1 LYLNEFSAGQYLV
14 LQILFFQFVTIS
26 SLPAEGVVH
35 SAGDVVHS
43 AGGVVHSAV
52 MARLCAFSLLLPLV
66 LVSSCLVAWPG
77 TVVGTAASPS
87 VREKSTYIVH
97 MDRNASH
104 TEISIKAAWYTELLR
119 RAKHA
124 LDEELEFDEGDLHH
138 VYHHAFNGFSALLTA
153 EQVAYLRSWPEVLQL
168 QRDRVRTVPQTTY
181 SPEFLGL
188 TGTDAQLWPES
199 DYGEDAI
206 IGMIDSGVWPERLSF
221 GDQRLGPIPARWK
234 GMCQSGTNFSASK
247 DCNRKLI
254 GARTFYKGYE
264 AEFGPINE
272 TDGLEVKSP
281 RDTAGHGTHTASTAA
296 GRWSYRASIARSL
309 GRGTARGM
317 APKARLAV
325 YKVIWN
331 DTGADSDV
339 LAAVDQA
346 VADGV
351 DVISISIT
359 VRYVANDSGV
369 RPPFWRDWTAIAT
382 YGAMKKGVFWSLSA
396 GNDGPLPD
404 SPTGTVTNVAPW
416 MTTVGAAYTDRIF
429 AAEVLLGNNSLAV
442 HGESLDTKAQD
453 SVTAPLISGLN
464 AAISPNVSDA
474 ATICTRGSLDPALI
488 AGKIVLCATQ
498 TDSSDSGLKE
508 NGAVGVIWATA
519 KERGEEVFME
529 LIDTLPTIRVGHE
542 EGDVITKYLNST
554 KAPFA
559 RLQFP
564 ATTLYDRK
572 PAPAVA
578 GFSSRGPSEAYPLAL
593 IKPDIIAP
601 GVDIIAA
608 GINGLQ
614 FNIMSGTSMACPH
627 VSGLAALLKA
637 AHPTWSPGAI
647 RSALMTTATT
657 KNRSNGT
664 ITVVETGLPGTPF
677 DFGSGFPQ
685 PERARD
691 PGLVYDLTPGD
702 YFQYLCLLGYPPEI
716 IRGFDADAPAC
727 PATPIRVED
736 FNYPSFLVTLLPS
749 STEPSTNAS
758 RTLTNVGPANSTY
771 TAYFAPVLAPGSV
784 VPANISISAYPPTL
798 TFTEWNEKQ
807 SFTLIVSVTGSL
819 ADVVLGSSIT
829 WSDGVHSVQSPI
841 VIV

>member
-1 LYLNEFSAGQYLV
+1 
-14 LQILFFQFVTIS
+14 
-26 SLPAEGVVH
+26 
-35 SAGDVVHS
+35 
-43 AGGVVHSAV
+43 
-52 MARLCAFSLLLPLV
+52 
-66 LVSSCLVAWPG
+66 LVAWPG
-77 TVVGTAASPS
+77 TVAASPS

-153 EQVAYLRSWPEVLQL
+153 EQVAYLQSWPEVLQL
-168 QRDRVRTVPQTTY
+168 QRDRVLTVPHTTY

-188 TGTDAQLWPES
+188 TGTDALLWPES
-199 DYGEDAI
+199 NYGEDAI
-206 IGMIDSGVWPERLSF
+206 IGMIDTGVWPERLSF

-234 GMCQSGTNFSASK
+234 GMCESGTNFSASK

-254 GARTFYKGYE
+254 GARTFYKGFE
-264 AEFGPINE
+264 AEFGPIIE
-272 TDGLEVKSP
+272 TDGLDVKSP
-281 RDTAGHGTHTASTAA
+281 RDTVGHGTHTASTAA

-325 YKVIWN
+325 YKVLWGGLG
-331 DTGADSDV
+331 TDSDI
-339 LAAVDQA
+339 LAGIDQA

-351 DVISISIT
+351 DVISMSL
-359 VRYVANDSGV
+359 GV
-369 RPPFWRDWTAIAT
+369 PYSDDPASRPPLWQDWTAIAT
-382 YGAMKKGVFWSLSA
+382 YGAMKKGVLCSLAA

-404 SPTGTVTNVAPW
+404 SFTGTVGNVAPW

-429 AAEVLLGNNSLAV
+429 AADILLGNNSLVV

-453 SVTAPLISGLN
+453 SVTAPLISGLD
-464 AAISPNVSDA
+464 AAIGANVSDA
-474 ATICTRGSLDPALI
+474 AKECAPESLDPALV
-488 AGKIVLCATQ
+488 AGKIVLCNTP
-498 TDSSDSGLKE
+498 TESSDSDLTE
-508 NGAVGVIWATA
+508 AGAVGVIWATE
-519 KERGEEVFME
+519 KERGEEVLME
-529 LIDTLPTIRVGHE
+529 LIHTLPAIRVGHK
-542 EGDVITKYLNST
+542 EGDVISKYLNST

-578 GFSSRGPSEAYPLAL
+578 GFSSRGSSPAYPINL

-608 GINGLQ
+608 GINEDQ
-614 FNIMSGTSMACPH
+614 FNILSGTSMATPH
-627 VSGLAALLKA
+627 VSGCGALLKA

-664 ITVVETGLPGTPF
+664 ITVVETGRPGTPF
-677 DFGSGFPQ
+677 DFGSGFLR
-685 PERARD
+685 PELARD

-716 IRGFDADAPAC
+716 IRGFDPDAPAC

-736 FNYPSFLVTLLPS
+736 FNYPSFLVTLPESPAEL
-749 STEPSTNAS
+749 STNAS

-771 TAYFAPVLAPGSV
+771 TAHLAPLVAPGSKIA
-784 VPANISISAYPPTL
+784 PANISISGHPPTL
-798 TFTEWNEKQ
+798 TFTELNEKQ

-819 ADVVLGSSIT
+819 ADSVFGSSIT

-841 VIV
+841 VIVQL

>member
-1 LYLNEFSAGQYLV
+1 
-14 LQILFFQFVTIS
+14 
-26 SLPAEGVVH
+26 
-35 SAGDVVHS
+35 
-43 AGGVVHSAV
+43 
-52 MARLCAFSLLLPLV
+52 MARLCAPFSLLLIPL

-77 TVVGTAASPS
+77 TVAASPS

-382 YGAMKKGVFWSLSA
+382 YGAMKKGVFCSLSA

-429 AAEVLLGNNSLAV
+429 AAEVLLGNNSLVV

-508 NGAVGVIWATA
+508 NGAVGVILATE
-519 KERGEEVFME
+519 KERGEEVLME
-529 LIDTLPTIRVGHE
+529 LIHTLPTIRVGHK
-542 EGDVITKYLNST
+542 EGDVISKYVNST
-554 KAPFA
+554 AAPFVQL
-559 RLQFP
+559 RFP
-564 ATTLYDRK
+564 ATTQYNRK

-578 GFSSRGPSEAYPLAL
+578 GFSSRGPSQAYPLNL

-608 GINGLQ
+608 GIQ
-614 FNIMSGTSMACPH
+614 EKPYDIMSGTSMACPH
-627 VSGLAALLKA
+627 VSGLGALLKA

-677 DFGSGFPQ
+677 DFGSGFAQ

-716 IRGFDADAPAC
+716 IRGFDADAPTC
-727 PATPIRVED
+727 PATPIRKED
-736 FNYPSFLVTLLPS
+736 FNYPSFLVTVLP
-749 STEPSTNAS
+749 EPSTNAS

-771 TAYFAPVLAPGSV
+771 TAYIAPVLAPGSS

-798 TFTEWNEKQ
+798 TFTEWNEKL
-807 SFTLIVSVTGSL
+807 SFTLVISVTGSL
-819 ADVVLGSSIT
+819 VDLGFGSSIT

-841 VIV
+841 MIVNAAYDQ